1 MTRLAV
7 VIVNYRTPAL
17 SVDALASL
25 ATELDPAR
33 DRAVVVDN
41 DSRDGS
47 AQQLEREIE
56 SRGFHEWARVV
67 RSPENGGFSAGNN
80 VGIRAE
86 PASFHLLLNSDAYV
100 RPGAVAELLRAAE
113 THPEAG
119 IVSPRLEWPDGTPQ
133 VSCFRD
139 RSPISEVIEAAGTSV
154 VTRLLGR
161 WDVPLPVSDVP
172 FEPPW
177 TSFACVLLRREL
189 IEAVGGMDDGYF
201 MYFDDIDYCRRA
213 RAAGYAVLHWPE
225 ARVVHLRGGSSPVKA
240 ERAARRR
247 PPPYYYEAR
256 ARYFAKFYG
265 HAGLVATN
273 LLWGLGRTVS
283 GLRESVGH
291 KQAHT
296 CEGEERDIWLHWR
309 DPLRQLGGGG
319 LTR

>member
-17 SVDALASL
+17 AVEALASL

-47 AQQLEREIE
+47 AQHLEREIE
-56 SRGFHEWARVV
+56 SRGFQAWARVV

-80 VGIRAE
+80 VGMRAE
-86 PASFHLLLNSDAYV
+86 PASFHLLLNSDAHV

-113 THPEAG
+113 AHPEAG

-189 IEAVGGMDDGYF
+189 VEAVGEMDDGYF

-213 RAAGYAVLHWPE
+213 RAAG
-225 ARVVHLRGGSSPVKA
+225 
-240 ERAARRR
+240 
-247 PPPYYYEAR
+247 
-256 ARYFAKFYG
+256 
-265 HAGLVATN
+265 
-273 LLWGLGRTVS
+273 
-283 GLRESVGH
+283 
-291 KQAHT
+291 Q
-296 CEGEERDIWLHWR
+296 
-309 DPLRQLGGGG
+309 
-319 LTR
+319 